1 MASAVWRRQRRRA
14 AFFLAQQAWRP
25 GANIGPSLPSRSAS
39 RTCPATPATYPWL
52 GPDDMKLAVQ
62 PSSPR
67 ACRQRSHFCHLRMRS
82 RSHHLSYALIAVTL
96 LLSGSL
102 LGSRRTNPAQRCM
115 VSTATATSA
124 ACLNRRSSAEGRR
137 AAAEAVPAAARLT
150 NLLSNQAWHSRSG
163 RVTPGAAVLGRLA
176 LARLNRQHSPRSP
189 ARPAPPT
196 HTWQGTA
203 TWQPSRAPSW
213 QTLQPAP
220 DQRPISGLGVPG
232 TGQLHRGMYRWTSP
246 YVQCRMAGRV
256 PRPLPHATV
265 QLASL
270 THHAPTPLR
279 RLLHPQRCRASRM
292 QPCRSPRLGPHVS
305 VPLPLSLSNCPLLL
319 PIPAHPP
326 HSTPT
331 HSLNSAATLPNTFP
345 GPHLYGVLPGLHAG
359 HLSRRHGPGLVL
371 GPHLQLQVG
380 THRGTQAGR

>member
-246 YVQCRMAGRV
+246 YVQCRMAGRRMAASTDMRRWTS
-256 PRPLPHATV
+256 PCMHCRYQSMLPCGTPPCGSARTKTTSTCHGAAGKPDTPCAHTV
-265 QLASL
+265 AK
-270 THHAPTPLR
+270 TPPSPAL
-279 RLLHPQRCRASRM
+279 
-292 QPCRSPRLGPHVS
+292 PCFPNAA
-305 VPLPLSLSNCPLLL
+305 LS
-319 PIPAHPP
+319 
-326 HSTPT
+326 
-331 HSLNSAATLPNTFP
+331 
-345 GPHLYGVLPGLHAG
+345 
-359 HLSRRHGPGLVL
+359 
-371 GPHLQLQVG
+371 
-380 THRGTQAGR
+380 